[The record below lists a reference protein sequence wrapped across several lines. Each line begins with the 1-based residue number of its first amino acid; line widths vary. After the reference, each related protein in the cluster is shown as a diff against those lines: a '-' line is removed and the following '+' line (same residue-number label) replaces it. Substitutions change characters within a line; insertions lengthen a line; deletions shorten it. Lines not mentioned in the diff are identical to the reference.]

1 VSQDSDKPGPEE
13 AAEQPVPT
21 LSIEGA
27 DELIKEATE
36 AQQAR
41 EGGGIDESIQAGEG
55 DVLGMEGIEALRQEL
70 EVAKD
75 RYLRIQAD
83 FDNFRR
89 RTLRERQE
97 LQTYGHENF
106 VKDLLP
112 TVDNLERTLDHAAG
126 DQGEEILT
134 GLIEGVELVLRE
146 LLAVMKKHGITPVEA
161 QGKTFDPSYHEAM
174 SQVPDDTVPA
184 NTVLDVFQTGYEL
197 RNRLLRPARVIV
209 STRSA
214 QQGPTSDAREGE
226 GKG

>member
-1 VSQDSDKPGPEE
+1 VSQDSDRPGPEE
-13 AAEQPVPT
+13 AAEEPVPT
-21 LSIEGA
+21 LHIEGA

-41 EGGGIDESIQAGEG
+41 EGGGIDESIQVGKGDEAG
-55 DVLGMEGIEALRQEL
+55 MTGIEELRQEL
-70 EVAKD
+70 EAAKD
-75 RYLRIQAD
+75 RYLRLQAD

-126 DQGEEILT
+126 NQGEEILA

-184 NTVLDVFQTGYEL
+184 NTVLDVFQSGYEL

-209 STRSA
+209 STRTA
-214 QQGPTSDAREGE
+214 QQGPTSEAREGE
-226 GKG
+226 EES

>member
-1 VSQDSDKPGPEE
+1 VSQDSNKPGPEE
-13 AAEQPVPT
+13 AAEEPSPT
-21 LSIEGA
+21 LRIEGA

-36 AQQAR
+36 AQKVR
-41 EGGGIDESIQAGEG
+41 ESGETGESIQPGEAGA
-55 DVLGMEGIEALRQEL
+55 LGVEAVEALRQEL

-75 RYLRIQAD
+75 RYLRLQAD

-126 DQGEEILT
+126 NQGEEILT

-209 STRSA
+209 STRIA
-214 QQGPTSDAREGE
+214 QQSPTSEVQEGDE
-226 GKG
+226 KG